1 MSRKRLSVFGG
12 LGNTAG
18 LYDKNPRLGGSTRLD
33 WGDMPMEDRAAI
45 MERLVSIGGIDELL
59 RTSAEKM
66 PETWESVYEFVRG
79 KVDPGRRTTLK
90 LGHELS
96 G

>member
-1 MSRKRLSVFGG
+1 
-12 LGNTAG
+12 
-18 LYDKNPRLGGSTRLD
+18 
-33 WGDMPMEDRAAI
+33 

-79 KVDPGRRTTLK
+79 RSTLVARTTLK